1 MNIKCAV
8 VDDEFLARQYL
19 TDYVKKVP
27 FLEFVGDYNSP
38 LKVMDQIASGD
49 IDLLFL
55 DIRMPDILGTEFL
68 RSLSNPPMVIFTTAY
83 SDYAM
88 EGYDLHVIDYL
99 LKPFPFDRFLT
110 AVNKAKVQFEL
121 KQQSTSKYTED
132 LQPEFHPNYL
142 VVRADRKY
150 YKINYENL
158 FLVEGQK
165 AYVTFH
171 TDQKKITAL
180 LSMKDLVDQLP
191 QDQFVRIHKSY
202 IASIKYMEE
211 LEGGQVKIKGEWYPV
226 GKSHKDE
233 VDKVFGI

>member
-1 MNIKCAV
+1 MKIKCAV

-19 TDYVKKVP
+19 TDYIKKVP
-27 FLEFVGDYNSP
+27 FLELVGDYNSP
-38 LKVMDQIASGD
+38 LKVMDHITAGE
-49 IDLLFL
+49 IDLMFL

-68 RSLSNPPMVIFTTAY
+68 RSISNPPMVIFTTAY
-83 SDYAM
+83 SDYAL

-99 LKPFPFDRFLT
+99 LKPFPIDRFLT
-110 AVNKAKVQFEL
+110 AVNKAKEQFEL
-121 KQQSTSKYTED
+121 KQSSSKKNAEE
-132 LQPEFHPNYL
+132 LPPEFHPNYL

-180 LSMKDLVDQLP
+180 VSMKDLTEQLP
-191 QDQFVRIHKSY
+191 PDQYVRIHKSY
-202 IASIKYMEE
+202 IASIKHMEE
-211 LEGGQVKIKGEWYPV
+211 LEGAQVKIKGEWYPI
-226 GKSHKDE
+226 GKSHREE
-233 VDKVFGI
+233 VEKVFGI